1 MSISTSSTPASSDL
15 NAHASSGTRLGSY
28 LVEAGLITP
37 AQVSVVLNDQKIET
51 DMRFGDVLVARGWIK
66 AETIEFIM
74 TRVVEP
80 ERCAMHDRN
89 LAESR
94 ANSLAE
100 SQKQTQ
106 PSQTRHSQTYPS
118 QTKKTPSAAINCST
132 DRPTTPTARPLQ
144 QASKMTPPPYP
155 TTPPVVARARSLD
168 GDFEFEIFDSLADTS
183 CPDPDSL
190 SGASKINGRRNDRKS
205 LPSVSEDGGVNWAG

>member
-1 MSISTSSTPASSDL
+1 MSTSASSDL
-15 NAHASSGTRLGSY
+15 NAQASSRTRLGSY

-37 AQVSVVLNDQKIET
+37 AQVSVVLNDQQMET
-51 DMRFGDVLVARGWIK
+51 NMRFGEVLVARGWIK

-80 ERCAMHDRN
+80 ERRAIRDRN
-89 LAESR
+89 L

-106 PSQTRHSQTYPS
+106 PSPVRPSRTQHSQPYPP
-118 QTKKTPSAAINCST
+118 QTQKIPSSAVNRST
-132 DRPTTPTARPLQ
+132 DRPTTPTARPPQ
-144 QASKMTPPPYP
+144 QSSKVTPPPYP

-183 CPDPDSL
+183 SLDPNS
-190 SGASKINGRRNDRKS
+190 SGASQTNVRRNDRKS
-205 LPSVSEDGGVNWAG
+205 LPSVSEDGGVKWAG